1 MSNKGAEKMDPKT
14 RAIFE
19 ARATVAKALAH
30 PTRLFLIETLA
41 LRQRCV
47 CELTK
52 LVGAD
57 ISTVSK
63 HLTILKKAG
72 IVESRKRGAEI
83 HYALRVPCILK
94 FFACVEGVLK
104 KNSEEAQK
112 LLRQ

>member
-1 MSNKGAEKMDPKT
+1 MDPKT

-19 ARATVAKALAH
+19 ARAAVAKALAH
-30 PTRLFLIETLA
+30 PTRLFLVERLA
-41 LRQRCV
+41 LRRHCV

-63 HLTILKKAG
+63 HLTVLKKAG
-72 IVESRKRGAEI
+72 IVESEKKGAEI
-83 HYALRVPCILK
+83 HYALKVPCILK

-104 KNSEEAQK
+104 KNSEETQK
-112 LLRQ
+112 VLRP